1 MMLRVN
7 SFNVSGIVL
16 NFSIQPYKIENIV
29 LFPLYCFYLT
39 RAQRLKSQGVEV
51 IWEKNLDSSPRF
63 TSDSSVKVK
72 TYSHATKT
80 ILMLSSQEY
89 SCSLLNEFYTWY
101 ESS

>member
-51 IWEKNLDSSPRF
+51 TWEKTRF
-63 TSDSSVKVK
+63 
-72 TYSHATKT
+72 
-80 ILMLSSQEY
+80 
-89 SCSLLNEFYTWY
+89 
-101 ESS
+101 